1 MTAKILLMF
10 VAIAAVLG
18 LGTVGIVAIQPASAQ
33 DQSFTIGDD
42 SANNVQTSDQSA
54 CEAECETDQN
64 RQVGIGNENFQ

>member
-33 DQSFTIGDD
+33 DQSFTIGDV
-42 SANNVQTSDQSA
+42 SNAQTSDQGDCTFVCNNS
-54 CEAECETDQN
+54 Q
-64 RQVGIGNENFQ
+64 NFQDGENQND